1 MNTNY
6 LNALKNDTHFNDGLT
21 ANGALTH
28 KSTLNPVLDMFAQG
42 GAYRKRSEA
51 DKILLFKNAYEASPT
66 LAMKCLF
73 YLADIRCGQGERN
86 FFRVCFNWLCKEHP
100 SAAKRNLQY
109 IPEFRRWDDLIY
121 STFKTPLW
129 NDAMKI
135 VKDQLELDV
144 QCNTPSLLAK
154 WLPSENASSS
164 ETKMLAHAVR
174 KYFDLTPKQYRKTLS
189 ILRERINVLE
199 RLMSSNQ
206 WNKIEF
212 DKIPSRAGLIYKNAF
227 ARRDILKAKYEPFI
241 KDETK
246 KVNAATLYPYDV
258 VKKALD
264 IIDLGG
270 RKVVDYDNVE
280 RLAVNKYWE
289 NLPDYFGGNEA
300 NLMCVVDASGSMTCG
315 SGVRPIDVAIS
326 LGIYCGERC
335 RGPFQNHYISFA
347 SRPQLIKIEG
357 VDFVDKVNR
366 IYKTN
371 LVDNTNLEATFDLL
385 LKIATQ
391 PGVRK
396 EDIPQTLVVI
406 SDMQIDSARGVYR
419 YSRSQK
425 AVPRTMME
433 NMREKW
439 AAHGLTLPKLVY
451 WNVNATG
458 NADILDDGPNITY
471 VSGCSPI
478 IFKQVLSGKTGTDL
492 MYEVLDGERY
502 KVIGMA

>member
-1 MNTNY
+1 
-6 LNALKNDTHFNDGLT
+6 
-21 ANGALTH
+21 
-28 KSTLNPVLDMFAQG
+28 
-42 GAYRKRSEA
+42 
-51 DKILLFKNAYEASPT
+51 
-66 LAMKCLF
+66 
-73 YLADIRCGQGERN
+73 
-86 FFRVCFNWLCKEHP
+86 
-100 SAAKRNLQY
+100 
-109 IPEFRRWDDLIY
+109 
-121 STFKTPLW
+121 
-129 NDAMKI
+129 MKI
-135 VKDQLELDV
+135 VKHQLALDME
-144 QCNTPSLLAK
+144 CKAPSLLAK
-154 WLPSENASSS
+154 WLPSENASAAN
-164 ETKMLAHAVR
+164 TIALAHDVR
-174 KYFDLTPKQYRKTLS
+174 KYLNMTSRQYRKVLS
-189 ILRERINVLE
+189 VLRERIKVLE
-199 RLMSSNQ
+199 KLMSANR
-206 WNKIEF
+206 WDEIADMF

-227 ARRDILKAKYEPFI
+227 ARRDILKAKYEAFI

-264 IIDLGG
+264 VINL
-270 RKVVDYDNVE
+270 YDNVE

-300 NLMCVVDASGSMTCG
+300 NMMCVVDTSGSMTCG
-315 SGVRPIDVAIS
+315 NGVRPIDVAIS

-335 RGPFQNHYISFA
+335 RGPFQNNYISFA

-366 IYKTN
+366 IYRTN

-419 YSRSQK
+419 YSTQK
-425 AVPRTMME
+425 SNPRTMME

-458 NADILDDGPNITY
+458 NADILDDGPNVTY

-502 KVIGMA
+502 KVIDMA